1 MNDQKESLLNAL
13 VAKYNG
19 QIMEA
24 KANIEVY
31 SNAVGIGEHSDII
44 AELDKQ
50 VAMMTD
56 ASDKLEQVLHL
67 LNGWL
72 ISVN

>member
-1 MNDQKESLLNAL
+1 MSNKIKLLEAL

-24 KANIEVY
+24 KANIDVY
-31 SNAVGIGEHSDII
+31 DNAVGIGEHSDIV

-50 VAMMTD
+50 IAILTD

-67 LNGWL
+67 LND
-72 ISVN
+72 

>member
-24 KANIEVY
+24 KANIDVY

-56 ASDKLEQVLHL
+56 ASDKLEQVMHM
-67 LNGWL
+67 LNG
-72 ISVN
+72 